1 MPPISYII
9 SAAAA
14 VLILII
20 VVERL
25 RRGQLRERHALWWM
39 AVAVACGVVI
49 AAPSRGALA
58 RAADVSPAVVVL
70 GVVAAGLGVL
80 LLAAYATLA
89 RLSGQ
94 TRALAQRLAMHE
106 ERHPPEVPG
115 G

>member
-1 MPPISYII
+1 M
-9 SAAAA
+9 
-14 VLILII
+14 I
-20 VVERL
+20 VVAL
-25 RRGQLRERHALWWM
+25 ACVALAGVLVALVGRRAIEERHALWWM